1 MTKLRVVGMAHKVR
15 TWQRVK
21 ALTQE
26 ERATVVAACDRL
38 IAVTLKPRYLPII
51 RVAAFN
57 YPVDILGKMR
67 GDRYSFIT
75 RYRSG
80 FPESAGEEFS
90 VAFARLD
97 HIAEITDEMR
107 FNLIW
112 HRHTGQWFKRH
123 ASVNFEE
130 ALHLM
135 ETDELM
141 HPVM

>member
-1 MTKLRVVGMAHKVR
+1 MALKVR

-38 IAVTLKPRYLPII
+38 IAAILKPRYLPVI
-51 RVAAFN
+51 RVTAFN
-57 YPVDILGKMR
+57 YPVDILGQMR
-67 GDRYSFIT
+67 GNKYSFIT

-80 FPESAGEEFS
+80 FPENAGEEFS

-97 HIAEITDEMR
+97 HIVEIPDEMR
-107 FNLIW
+107 FNLMW
-112 HRHTGQWFKRH
+112 RRHTGQWFRRH

-135 ETDELM
+135 ETDGLL
-141 HPVM
+141 HPVI